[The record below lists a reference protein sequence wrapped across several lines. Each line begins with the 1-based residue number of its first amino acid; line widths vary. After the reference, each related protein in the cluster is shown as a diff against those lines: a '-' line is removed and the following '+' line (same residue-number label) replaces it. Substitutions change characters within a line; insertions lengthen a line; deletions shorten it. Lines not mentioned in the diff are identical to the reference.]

1 MANKIVFS
9 LLLTIFTLMWTNVE
23 ARGRKRSDTK
33 KKSGKVAEQKQPE
46 VEVAELKQ
54 PEVERGEESPVV
66 EKRSQ
71 VVVGNEKNVY
81 EDTQRIVEH
90 NDGNQ
95 PQRFVND
102 RDSAE
107 GDEKSEEER
116 RNEISEAQRM
126 ENERVRKERQAAK
139 ELSRGVSGNE
149 LVGEEFRKWS
159 AAKAKTTSKEFKRM
173 YLENIKMKR
182 ILRRL
187 LNKQKGVSDKTQQT
201 KVAVEE
207 KQEVKNHSEEIFYIY
222 GNYEDEEG
230 ELSGDAY
237 IKWSTLKAKVT
248 AKQFRSLVKR
258 NNFLQLRT
266 RKLMNEKL
274 KLTKEVA
281 ELQLRNRRLLV
292 G

>member
-1 MANKIVFS
+1 
-9 LLLTIFTLMWTNVE
+9 MWTNVE